1 MGILKVRPEVRVTSS
16 FPSLA
21 QKFLTHPLSPH
32 LILISSPRTP
42 LSLSN
47 SLPARSMAATVADGR
62 VAVGAPH
69 GKGGEGRRRTSP
81 ARIRA
86 DPAAVAAV
94 QQCIWYGVTRV

>member
-1 MGILKVRPEVRVTSS
+1 MAADNRGCAAGRGRAADDDDRIWRRGGGW
-16 FPSLA
+16 
-21 QKFLTHPLSPH
+21 
-32 LILISSPRTP
+32 
-42 LSLSN
+42 
-47 SLPARSMAATVADGR
+47 SMAATVADGR